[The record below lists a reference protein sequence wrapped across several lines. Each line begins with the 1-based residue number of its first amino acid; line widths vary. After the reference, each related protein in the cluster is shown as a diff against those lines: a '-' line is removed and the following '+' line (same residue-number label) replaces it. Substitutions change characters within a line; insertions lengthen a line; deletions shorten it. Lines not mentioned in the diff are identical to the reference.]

1 MVSQRKVRACV
12 RACVA
17 TSCGVLRMALV
28 RDRGFDPATA
38 EHLRTSSSGSSSG
51 SSSSSGSGGSS
62 SSCSE
67 VRREVS
73 SPGCRCIL
81 VSA

>member
-51 SSSSSGSGGSS
+51 SVAVAVAVAVAAAVA
-62 SSCSE
+62 
-67 VRREVS
+67 VR
-73 SPGCRCIL
+73 
-81 VSA
+81 